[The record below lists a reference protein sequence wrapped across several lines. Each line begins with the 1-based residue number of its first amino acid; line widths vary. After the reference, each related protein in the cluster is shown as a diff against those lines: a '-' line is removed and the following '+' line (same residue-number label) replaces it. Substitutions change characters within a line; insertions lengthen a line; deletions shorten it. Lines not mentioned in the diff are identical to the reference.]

1 MKGVKFTPTPE
12 QLQYL
17 IDNFPNTINAEL
29 ASHLGIGMRTMS
41 RIASD
46 LGLTKSNEFLHQR
59 SQKAIDA
66 LRRWNI
72 NNPKP
77 PGFRIPNSEN
87 YQFRKGTSIRSRQG
101 EEVHQRAVAKRATIR
116 RETIKQERRRILFG
130 LPQKTNL
137 RLTAKPREKV
147 LLRYYLR
154 TRGYIIDDDKRMAY
168 YTDSTKRGARIERKQ
183 QPWYTFAP
191 YPTLQDPS
199 EPAL

>member
-17 IDNFPNTINAEL
+17 IDNFPNTRNTDL

-46 LGLTKSNEFLHQR
+46 YGLTKSSEFLHQR

-66 LRRWNI
+66 LRWWNI

-101 EEVHQRAVAKRATIR
+101 EEVHQRAIAKRTAIR

-137 RLTAKPREKV
+137 RLTA
-147 LLRYYLR
+147 
-154 TRGYIIDDDKRMAY
+154 
-168 YTDSTKRGARIERKQ
+168 
-183 QPWYTFAP
+183 
-191 YPTLQDPS
+191 
-199 EPAL
+199 

>member
-41 RIASD
+41 RIASE
-46 LGLTKSNEFLHQR
+46 LGLAKSPEFLER
-59 SQKAIDA
+59 RTKKAGDA
-66 LRRWNI
+66 SRQWHIR
-72 NNPKP
+72 NPKP
-77 PGFRIPNSEN
+77 PGYRIPRSEEF
-87 YQFRKGTSIRSRQG
+87 YFRNGTSIRSRQG
-101 EEVHQRAVAKRATIR
+101 EEVHQRAVAKRTAIR

-168 YTDSTKRGARIERKQ
+168 YTDCTKRGARIERKQ

-191 YPTLQDPS
+191 YPNNK
-199 EPAL
+199 

>member
-17 IDNFPNTINAEL
+17 IDNFPDTLNAEL

-46 LGLTKSNEFLHQR
+46 YGLTKSPEFLER
-59 SQKAIDA
+59 RAKKAGDA
-66 LRRWNI
+66 IRRWNI

-77 PGFRIPNSEN
+77 PGFRIPNSEKHK
-87 YQFRKGTSIRSRQG
+87 FLKGTSIRSRQG
-101 EEVHQRAVAKRATIR
+101 VEAQHRATAKATATR
-116 RETIKQERRRILFG
+116 RETIKKERRRILFG

-168 YTDSTKRGARIERKQ
+168 YTDSTKRGARIECKQ

-191 YPTLQDPS
+191 HPHIKPDS
-199 EPAL
+199 